1 MCEDSEAIEAHEP
14 NAEGKNAEGDVT
26 LDKGGGLMEAAGRG
40 DVTQTALELRD
51 ILVVLD
57 EENGEEVPYT
67 HTHTQTHT
75 HTYTHTHMH
84 ACTHARMHAGTS
96 TRAHRLIY
104 VRMDAWRSGWMHACK
119 TPSTHT
125 HQAAEKPYQ
134 WPPMALGTA
143 ECSAE
148 SEQRLWGGLSIPPP

>member
-14 NAEGKNAEGDVT
+14 NAEGKNVEGDVT

-84 ACTHARMHAGTS
+84 ACTHARMHACTHARMR
-96 TRAHRLIY
+96 TR
-104 VRMDAWRSGWMHACK
+104 MHACMHARDDDAGGDAGDDDA
-119 TPSTHT
+119 TLAH
-125 HQAAEKPYQ
+125 
-134 WPPMALGTA
+134 ALSGDT
-143 ECSAE
+143 
-148 SEQRLWGGLSIPPP
+148 WG